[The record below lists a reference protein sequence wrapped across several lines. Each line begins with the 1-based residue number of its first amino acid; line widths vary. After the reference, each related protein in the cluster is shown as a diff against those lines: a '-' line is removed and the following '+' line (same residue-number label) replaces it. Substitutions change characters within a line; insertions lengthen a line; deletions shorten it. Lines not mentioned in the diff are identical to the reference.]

1 MNINEFIAL
10 LKEHDFCFEREG
22 SNAIE
27 RALYALRREE
37 EHLIIS
43 EIQRHPEW
51 FELYQAFKHGVLN
64 D

>member
-10 LKEHDFCFEREG
+10 LKEHDFSFEREA
-22 SNAIE
+22 NNVVE

-37 EHLIIS
+37 EHMIIT

-51 FELYQAFKHGVLN
+51 FELHQAFKYGVF
-64 D
+64 